1 MNLILSKNEDEN
13 LRKFY
18 TILFFSVLLFSI
30 ITTLLI
36 YYFIRYKKKPFF
48 DAAGRKNIEMTGDYQ
63 NFISKLQTIIQD
75 DDIFKLEQ
83 EVVSKIFF
91 I

>member
-1 MNLILSKNEDEN
+1 MNLIIAKNEDEN

-63 NFISKLQTIIQD
+63 NFISKLQTIIQE

-83 EVVSKIFF
+83 EVVSKN
-91 I
+91 